1 MTFIRRFIALILLL
15 AWVPAT
21 SHCLLAAAL
30 QDAVVDCCVEAKQQ
44 SGGESHHDSGC
55 CPFCGTFQS
64 GKYLASSK
72 DKQDPG
78 NETQLIVSPLFQRP
92 LKTTAQ
98 TAQSFIPCV
107 SPPETASWQFKTLSA
122 RLGRSP
128 NVSF

>member
-1 MTFIRRFIALILLL
+1 MTVIRRFIALILLL
-15 AWVPAT
+15 AWVPAS

-30 QDAVVDCCVEAKQQ
+30 QDAVVDCCLEAKQQ

-64 GKYLASSK
+64 GKYLTSSK

-78 NETQLIVSPLFQRP
+78 NETHLIVSPLYQRP

-98 TAQSFIPCV
+98 TAQSFIPHV
-107 SPPETASWQFKTLSA
+107 SPPETASWQFKTRSA
-122 RLGRSP
+122 RMGRSP